1 MSINGLR
8 KLLEEFP
15 GSLDCVK
22 SLYIKIR
29 DMFFSI
35 LKDGSM
41 DIGTPSAPPEK
52 LYDAIIGAYDKAIG
66 IAKVEGR

>member
-1 MSINGLR
+1 MGVNGLR
-8 KLLEEFP
+8 RLLEEFP

-22 SLYIKIR
+22 PLCIKIR
-29 DMFFSI
+29 DMFFPI

-52 LYDAIIGAYDKAIG
+52 LYDAIIGVYDKAID